1 MKIFRR
7 VLLSF
12 ILVFAV
18 LFGAFS
24 LYFNLCCE
32 KVIISGSSMQNT
44 LQNGQLGVYVHRD
57 RLFKAIGRNDIVV
70 FSHSGVDGNE
80 ARLVKRVIGLPH
92 ETVRI
97 LFDGTILIDGEEIAQ
112 NYLDEAQRAST
123 YQLKNIDRM
132 EVSLN
137 ENQYFVLGDNRSV
150 SYDSRYFGAI
160 ESETILGKMILTYG
174 KENEEGEKS
183 YFPLKFLSEVA
194 VWIS

>member
-32 KVIISGSSMQNT
+32 KVIISGASMQNT

-70 FSHSGVDGNE
+70 FSRSGVDGNE

-92 ETVRI
+92 ETVR
-97 LFDGTILIDGEEIAQ
+97 ILIDGEEIAQ

-123 YQLKNIDRM
+123 YQLKNIARM

-174 KENEEGEKS
+174 KENEEGKKS